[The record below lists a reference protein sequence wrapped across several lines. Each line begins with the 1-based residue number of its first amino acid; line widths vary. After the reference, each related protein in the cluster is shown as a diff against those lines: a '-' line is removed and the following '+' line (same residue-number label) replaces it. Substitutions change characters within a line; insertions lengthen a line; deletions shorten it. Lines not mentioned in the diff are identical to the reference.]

1 MITSRIEVVLFDL
14 DGTLCSYERSI
25 ASVLERAFAE
35 VGVEPLFPPDAYSQ
49 QYDKYLNSCETAA
62 ELTERCFM
70 DLAKEYGYEPQ
81 LGREVAMAYT
91 TIREYG
97 SVRLHSG
104 VRSVLAAFSDEYTL
118 GLVTNGHRAKQAKKL
133 DILDIAAA
141 FETVVY
147 AGHDVP
153 AKPDPEP
160 FYSALD
166 AVQAPPDRAVY
177 VGNSLASDVAGAR
190 AAGLASVWISGDSTR
205 GPDEPIPDYV
215 METVSDLEHPPW
227 ERT

>member
-1 MITSRIEVVLFDL
+1 MVTSRIEVVLFDL

-35 VGVEPLFPPDAYSQ
+35 VGVEPLFPPDAYLQ
-49 QYDKYLNSCETAA
+49 RYDEYLNSCETAA
-62 ELTERCFM
+62 ELTECCFM
-70 DLAKEYGYEPQ
+70 DLAEEYGYEPQ
-81 LGREVAMAYT
+81 LGSEVAMAYT

-97 SVRLHSG
+97 TVRIHAG
-104 VRSVLAAFSDEYTL
+104 ARAVLAAFSEEYTL

-133 DILDIAAA
+133 EMLDIAAA
-141 FETVVY
+141 FETIVY
-147 AGHDVP
+147 AGHDVL

-177 VGNSLASDVAGAR
+177 VGNSLSADVAGAR
-190 AAGLASVWISGDSTR
+190 AAGLASVWVSGDSTR
-205 GPDEPIPDYV
+205 GPDDPIPDYV
-215 METVSDLEHPPW
+215 IETVSDLEYPPW
-227 ERT
+227 EGT